1 MLHTR
6 RILSR
11 DVIARY
17 RAYRSESIPVVG
29 CGQDPDDDHGVSH
42 YARAPVHGLEFQ
54 ARITDVTALAVLSD
68 ETSAATKWAGSRHH
82 KGLHHDI
89 PGAAAGVPEIV
100 GHLHPQPGL
109 GRRAEGL

>member
-29 CGQDPDDDHGVSH
+29 CGQDPDGHDVSH

-68 ETSAATKWAGSRHH
+68 ETSATAKWAGSRHH
-82 KGLHHDI
+82 KGLHRDI
-89 PGAAAGVPEIV
+89 PGAAVGLPEIV
-100 GHLHPQPGL
+100 DHLHPQPSL